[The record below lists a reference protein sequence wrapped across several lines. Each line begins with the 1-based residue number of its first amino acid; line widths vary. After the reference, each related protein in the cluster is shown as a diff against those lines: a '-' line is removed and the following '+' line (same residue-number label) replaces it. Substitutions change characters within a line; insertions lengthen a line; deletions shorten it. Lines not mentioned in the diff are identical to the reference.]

1 MVPFVNASRDYFFE
15 PVVIFYFR
23 SSSSSNAS
31 LTDDIKCCSGFCID
45 LLQNF
50 AKDLQFEFDLKRV
63 SDPKWGVYK
72 VSVINLF
79 QFSKSYLGQNFS
91 KLKGFVCDILLL
103 PRGDGFHFS
112 TNLCG
117 CFSKRVTQMTKKLA
131 LLNDMCFFPLLTEW
145 KVEWS
150 YGRTGFQKV

>member
-1 MVPFVNASRDYFFE
+1 MRVIRYFPRTFRYDTYSLFFCTLEGAEQNLTGLGLKNFSLVNSYFLVPFVNASRDYFFE

-91 KLKGFVCDILLL
+91 KMKGFVCDILLL
-103 PRGDGFHFS
+103 PRGDGFHF
-112 TNLCG
+112 
-117 CFSKRVTQMTKKLA
+117 
-131 LLNDMCFFPLLTEW
+131 
-145 KVEWS
+145 
-150 YGRTGFQKV
+150 

>member
-1 MVPFVNASRDYFFE
+1 MRVIRWFARNIYGWFLLPFLYIRRCGIEPDRFRTKKLSLVNSYFLVPFVNASRDYFFE

-72 VSVINLF
+72 VSGYKSFWVFKILPGANFF
-79 QFSKSYLGQNFS
+79 QNERFCLIFY
-91 KLKGFVCDILLL
+91 
-103 PRGDGFHFS
+103 
-112 TNLCG
+112 
-117 CFSKRVTQMTKKLA
+117 
-131 LLNDMCFFPLLTEW
+131 FFT
-145 KVEWS
+145 
-150 YGRTGFQKV
+150 

>member
-1 MVPFVNASRDYFFE
+1 MKCINSSKHTSKYYIYGCQKLRVIRYFPHTFRYDTYLLTPSFLYIRRCGIEPDRFRTKKLSLVNSYFLVPFVNASRDYFFE

-72 VSVINLF
+72 VSGY
-79 QFSKSYLGQNFS
+79 KSF
-91 KLKGFVCDILLL
+91 
-103 PRGDGFHFS
+103 
-112 TNLCG
+112 
-117 CFSKRVTQMTKKLA
+117 
-131 LLNDMCFFPLLTEW
+131 
-145 KVEWS
+145 
-150 YGRTGFQKV
+150 

>member
-1 MVPFVNASRDYFFE
+1 MGAKSCALSGIFPVLLRYDTYLLSLFLYIRRCGIEPDRFRTKKNFSLVNSYFLVPFVNASRDYFFE

-79 QFSKSYLGQNFS
+79 QFSNF
-91 KLKGFVCDILLL
+91 
-103 PRGDGFHFS
+103 
-112 TNLCG
+112 
-117 CFSKRVTQMTKKLA
+117 
-131 LLNDMCFFPLLTEW
+131 
-145 KVEWS
+145 
-150 YGRTGFQKV
+150 